1 MNLLTIIELSILGT
15 LTLSL
20 IILFIIYQV
29 KKRKRSKKNDIW
41 PN

>member
-29 KKRKRSKKNDIW
+29 KKRKRSKNNDIR